1 MRSEA
6 YSRKLAYGSTLY
18 VVSCAALKADFWLS
32 ARFFNKIMKI
42 MENHP
47 KTSNLTSSKNST
59 RPHSG
64 PAWKRFLPI
73 ASLASGFVI
82 FLIIGPSDYSDLQS
96 LADKRI
102 ELKNWVGSNLVLA
115 AAVYIVAY
123 VSSTAFFLP
132 FGTIITLAGGFLFG
146 TFLGGTLAI
155 IGATIGSSI
164 LFIAARTA
172 LSAYFQKRIGPH
184 ASNLRK
190 RLNENAFYY
199 LLALRLAPVFPFAVV
214 NVAPALVGMRLR
226 TYVTATFIGIIPAT
240 YVYASVGA
248 GLDALFSSGDV
259 PDLNAVVKWEFML
272 PLFLLAVLSLVP
284 VLLKRARRQE

>member
-1 MRSEA
+1 
-6 YSRKLAYGSTLY
+6 
-18 VVSCAALKADFWLS
+18 
-32 ARFFNKIMKI
+32 

-47 KTSNLTSSKNST
+47 KTSNLASSKNST
-59 RPHSG
+59 PSHSG

-73 ASLASGFVI
+73 ASLVSGFVI
-82 FLIIGPSDYSDLQS
+82 FLTIGPSDYSDLQN

-102 ELKNWVGSNLVLA
+102 ELKIWVDSNLVMA

-123 VSSTAFFLP
+123 VLSTAFFLP
-132 FGTIITLAGGFLFG
+132 VGTITTLAGGVLFG

-184 ASNLRK
+184 TSNLRK
-190 RLNENAFYY
+190 NLNQNAFYY

-214 NVAPALVGMRLR
+214 NVAPALVGMHLR

-240 YVYASVGA
+240 YIYASVGA

-259 PDLNAVVKWEFML
+259 PNLNAVVKWEFML